1 MAQTVL
7 DSRGWTVGGVRK
19 GRWTLF
25 GDTVLAPT
33 EGIQTDP
40 VTINTLPGNDNLIGI
55 LAAGTGTPEAPVSG
69 FKVTAGT
76 RLNLGLGDDQ
86 IIGEA
91 PVVADSNNYGVDNE
105 GAIDTGYGNDTIQ
118 GKSRFGVYNGYSGS
132 INTGDGND
140 RIIGESSDIAPAG
153 SDFGVVN
160 HGVIIMGAGR
170 DLISAANSTN
180 GLYNDKIIQMGDGA
194 DTVDALIGGPTGT
207 PGGFQGIQGTIDC
220 GRGHDVV
227 RGFGEGTFLGGAGTD
242 TLVLQN
248 GEYTFTPVGDTI
260 LVTTSSGNA
269 ATMTLNSFEQVCG
282 AGLNPTYT
290 PLTGLSGPITIS
302 IA

>member
-7 DSRGWTVGGVRK
+7 NNRGWTDGVRQ
-19 GRWTLF
+19 GRWTF
-25 GDTVLAPT
+25 FNDTVFAPT
-33 EGIQTDP
+33 EGIVTDP
-40 VTINTLPGNDNLIGI
+40 VTINTLSGNDNLIGI
-55 LAAGTGTPEAPVSG
+55 LTTGTGTPATPVSG

-105 GAIDTGYGNDTIQ
+105 GTIDTGYGNDTIR
-118 GKSRFGVYNGYSGS
+118 GKSRFGVYNGYTGL

-140 RIIGESSDIAPAG
+140 RIIGESSDIAPGG
-153 SDFGVVN
+153 SDFGLVN
-160 HGVIIMGAGR
+160 HGFMIMGAGK

-180 GLYNDKIIQMGDGA
+180 GIYNDKTIQMGDGA
-194 DTVDALIGGPTGT
+194 DTVDALIGGATGT
-207 PGGFQGIQGTIDC
+207 PGGFQGSTGTIDC
-220 GRGHDVV
+220 GRGNDIV

-248 GEYTFTPVGDTI
+248 GEYTFTPDGDNL
-260 LVTTSSGNA
+260 LVTTTSGNA

-282 AGLNPTYT
+282 AGLTPTYT
-290 PLTGLSGPITIS
+290 SLTGLTGPITVT